1 MTFLSDTYTEAEL
14 MRCTVWCIQH
24 FLGVQHIYISL
35 RDAAMLLFS
44 TATAVRGGSSRILRW
59 SNMFVS
65 YIPMDDVRL
74 GEKVPVS
81 HENEMGP

>member
-14 MRCTVWCIQH
+14 MQCAVWCIQH
-24 FLGVQHIYISL
+24 FSGVQCIYIGL

-44 TATAVRGGSSRILRW
+44 TTMAVCGGSSCILRW
-59 SNMFVS
+59 SDMFVS
-65 YIPMDDVRL
+65 YIPMDDVCL